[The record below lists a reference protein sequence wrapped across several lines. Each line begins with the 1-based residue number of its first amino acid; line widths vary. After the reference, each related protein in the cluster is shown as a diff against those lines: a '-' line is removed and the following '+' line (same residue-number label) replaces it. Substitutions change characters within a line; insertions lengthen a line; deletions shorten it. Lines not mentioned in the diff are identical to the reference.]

1 MTNNL
6 QTNLFGEII
15 DVNPGRKQA
24 VAAKRPKAITVKW
37 SFSRRNTMETCLRK
51 YYYQYYAA
59 KQEKL
64 TMGESFESVKFLKR
78 LSNQYLVGG
87 KILHNLIRLYFAKAK
102 EEMELSLDWLKQR
115 AREKIKQSI
124 EYSNAVFSGQLV
136 DYEYPPFLLQELYYE
151 NPDAAEIYNHVET
164 MVLKGLEIFMTSEKL
179 ARFRASG
186 KLAPAFVE
194 KKFRIQLT
202 DQITIT
208 GETDLAYQ
216 DKEAFVICDWK
227 TGKVDDGD
235 DSMQLLTYTLWAL
248 DQAGANNGKTKIYK
262 AYLYEDVVKAF
273 SLSEREIFRNKM
285 AIKQSAEAMLEMAEF
300 AEIGNEMAFT
310 PCRQPKICALCPFQK
325 ICK

>member
-1 MTNNL
+1 MTGNL
-6 QTNLFGEII
+6 QTNLFGELI
-15 DVNPGRKQA
+15 DINPGRKQA
-24 VAAKRPKAITVKW
+24 VAAKLPKPITVRW
-37 SFSRRNTMETCLRK
+37 SFSRRNTMETCLRR
-51 YYYQYYAA
+51 YFYQYYAA
-59 KQEKL
+59 KQENLNVSK
-64 TMGESFESVKFLKR
+64 SSDSIKFLKR

-87 KILHNLIRLYFAKAK
+87 KILHSLIRLYFAKAK

-115 AREKIKQSI
+115 AREKIKLSI
-124 EYSNAVFSGQLV
+124 EYSNAVFSGQRV
-136 DYEYPPFLLQELYYE
+136 DYEYPPFLLQELYFE
-151 NPDAAEIYNHVET
+151 NPDAAEIYRRVEV

-179 ARFRASG
+179 APFRASG
-186 KLAPAFVE
+186 KLAPAFIE

-208 GETDLAYQ
+208 GETDLAYR

-235 DSMQLLTYTLWAL
+235 DSMQLLTYTLWAM
-248 DQAGANNGKTKIYK
+248 DQEGAGSLKTKIYK

-273 SLSEREIFRNKM
+273 SLSEREVFRNKM

-300 AEIGNEMAFT
+300 GETGNEMAFT

>member
-1 MTNNL
+1 MTANF
-6 QTNLFGEII
+6 QTDLFGELVDI
-15 DVNPGRKQA
+15 NTGRKQA
-24 VAAKRPKAITVKW
+24 GAAKKPKPIAVKW
-37 SFSRRNTMETCLRK
+37 SFSRRNTMETCLRR

-59 KQEKL
+59 KQEKF
-64 TMGESFESVKFLKR
+64 TDEEGFDSVKFLKR

-102 EEMELSLDWLKQR
+102 EEMELSLDWLKQK

-124 EYSNAVFSGQLV
+124 EYSNAVFSGQPV

-151 NPDAAEIYNHVET
+151 NPDTAEIYQHVEA
-164 MVLKGLEIFMTSEKL
+164 MVLKGLEIFMTSEKF
-179 ARFRASG
+179 ASFRASG
-186 KLAPAFVE
+186 KLTPSFVE

-202 DQITIT
+202 DQIMVT

-216 DKEAFVICDWK
+216 DKDAFVICDWK

-235 DSMQLLTYTLWAL
+235 DSMQLLTYTLWAM
-248 DQAGANNGKTKIYK
+248 DQAGAGNGNTRIYK

-273 SLSEREIFRNKM
+273 SLGEREIFRNKM

-300 AEIGNEMAFT
+300 GETGKEIAFT